1 MRREMIEALDFPRRL
16 ILDIIEG
23 RDCPHSN
30 LFEVTSERC
39 GQCDI
44 NSECHWASCLHE
56 FSDFEGKPTHTIS
69 ASLRYGIR
77 VVEAF
82 RDDDEHQI
90 AGCNCAACTWLYDAR
105 RLVEKFEQT
114 LPPNRFRPVE
124 G

>member
-1 MRREMIEALDFPRRL
+1 MRGEMIEALDFPRQL

-39 GQCDI
+39 NQCDI
-44 NSECHWASCLHE
+44 NSECHWVSCLKE
-56 FSDFEGKPTHTIS
+56 FSDFEGKPTHMIS

-82 RDDDEHQI
+82 HIDREHD
-90 AGCNCAACTWLYDAR
+90 GEFCNCANCSWVYRAR
-105 RLVEKFEQT
+105 RLIEKFENT
-114 LPPNRFRPVE
+114 LPPNRYRPVNR
-124 G
+124 